1 MEFINI
7 LFQLFIFLILF
18 YFGIPISKFNV
29 NNNIR
34 LNFIDNYII
43 NTIFYINF
51 FLLLSFFN
59 FTIYQL
65 LVSYL
70 IFIAILLTLNFKY
83 FFSQI
88 KKLQLNLFLFSIT
101 SITLIAIS
109 IDISTS
115 LTLGWDSQKFWI
127 YKTINFYDNGSIE
140 SLKHIDKGDGYD
152 YPYLGSLLW
161 AIFWKIS
168 FYNEEYFGRLFYGF
182 IYILSLLSIINRL
195 NASNYSKIIV
205 FLILVLLTYN
215 YDYFRGEQDLL
226 LFSLVGFASSLILK
240 IFKIK
245 NNKEL
250 IFNLFL
256 LILLCNLM
264 IWTKAEGSVYS
275 FIIILSLIIF
285 LKVKKSLKIILII
298 SIVTLIAIRL
308 FVYKFYGLNIGV
320 NSCCW
325 NDLSFAGIY
334 SKITFVRIYTIFE
347 YFFYSLLKNYLIISS
362 LLLLIISKNK
372 VQFIKKNFYNFSIIF
387 LCFGFM
393 FVAYLLT
400 DIDLVF
406 MLKTGLD
413 RLFFSITPFF
423 IIIIINYLN
432 INKLEFK

>member
-7 LFQLFIFLILF
+7 LIQLFLFLILF
-18 YFGIPISKFNV
+18 YFGIPINKLYLNKIKFN
-29 NNNIR
+29 I
-34 LNFIDNYII
+34 IDNYIL

-59 FTIYQL
+59 LNIYEL
-65 LVSYL
+65 LFSYL
-70 IFIAILLTLNFKY
+70 ILISIILISNFKY

-88 KKLQLNLFLFSIT
+88 KKFKINFFLFSIIF
-101 SITLIAIS
+101 ITLIIIS
-109 IDISTS
+109 VDISNS
-115 LTLGWDSQKFWI
+115 ITLGWDPQKFWI

-140 SLKHIDKGDGYD
+140 SLKYLDKGDGYD

-161 AIFWKIS
+161 AIYWKIS

-182 IYILSLLSIINRL
+182 IYIMSLLSMINRL
-195 NASNYSKIIV
+195 NGSNYSKIII

-215 YDYFRGEQDLL
+215 YDYFSGEQDVL
-226 LFSLVGFASSLILK
+226 LFSLVGFAASLILK

-245 NNKEL
+245 DNKEL
-250 IFNLFL
+250 IFYLFL

-264 IWTKAEGSVYS
+264 IWTKAEGSVYA
-275 FIIILSLIIF
+275 FIIILSLVFF
-285 LKVKKSLKIILII
+285 LNVKISFKFILTISLI
-298 SIVTLIAIRL
+298 SLMAVRI

-325 NDLSFAGIY
+325 NDLSLEGIF
-334 SKITFVRIYTIFE
+334 SKITYLRIYTIFE
-347 YFFYSLLKNYLIISS
+347 YFFYSFLDNYVIILSF
-362 LLLLIISKNK
+362 LLLIISKNK
-372 VQFIKKNFYNFSIIF
+372 IQFIMKNLYNYLIIF
-387 LCFGFM
+387 LCFGFI
-393 FVAYLLT
+393 FLAYLLT
-400 DIDLVF
+400 DINLVF

-423 IIIIINYLN
+423 IITIINYLN